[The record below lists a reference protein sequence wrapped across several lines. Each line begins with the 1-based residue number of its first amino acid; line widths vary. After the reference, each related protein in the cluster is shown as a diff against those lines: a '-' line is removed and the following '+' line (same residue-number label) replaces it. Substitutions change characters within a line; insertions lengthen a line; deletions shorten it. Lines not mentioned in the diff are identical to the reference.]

1 MAINSVGWE
10 GEMEYK
16 EVMINSVRNTKFNGK
31 WVTIL
36 KRKDAD
42 EYFPI
47 YMSASHA
54 NIIKKELIPCRF
66 GDLLGYERFLIGRDI
81 SGQDLGSLI
90 IDEPAGNIRARL
102 IFRKVNSIMETE
114 SPVAGA
120 IALAYRKRAKIY
132 VEESSFYKTSD
143 PNRFCQQN

>member
-1 MAINSVGWE
+1 
-10 GEMEYK
+10 MEYK
-16 EVMINSVRNTKFNGK
+16 EVMINSVRHAKLKGK

-36 KRKDAD
+36 QRKDAD

-54 NIIKKELIPCRF
+54 NIIKRELIPGRF
-66 GDLLGYERFLIGRDI
+66 GDQGGYEKFLIGRDI

-90 IDEPAGNIRARL
+90 IDEPDGNVRARL
-102 IFRKVNSIMETE
+102 VFRKVNSIMETE

-143 PNRFCQQN
+143 PNRFCQQD

>member
-1 MAINSVGWE
+1 
-10 GEMEYK
+10 MEYK
-16 EVMINSVRNTKFNGK
+16 EVMINSVRHAKLKGK

-36 KRKDAD
+36 QRKDAD

-54 NIIKKELIPCRF
+54 NIIKRELIPSQF
-66 GDLLGYERFLIGRDI
+66 GDLGGYEKFLIGRDI

-90 IDEPAGNIRARL
+90 IDEPDGNVRARL
-102 IFRKVNSIMETE
+102 VFQKVNSIMETE

-120 IALAYRKRAKIY
+120 IALAYRKRVKIY

-143 PNRFCQQN
+143 SNRFCQQD